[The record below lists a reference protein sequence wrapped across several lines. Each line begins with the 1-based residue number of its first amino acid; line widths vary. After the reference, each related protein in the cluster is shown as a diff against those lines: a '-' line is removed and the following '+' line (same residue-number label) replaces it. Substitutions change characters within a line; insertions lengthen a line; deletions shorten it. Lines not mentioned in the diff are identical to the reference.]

1 MKVSFTLPTLKTT
14 TTDKVGVYID
24 VVAWMVEKLAE
35 SKGDQLKAVVNV
47 QNEEGNTPLHWGA
60 LNGHLAVVEI
70 LVKNGA
76 DCKVKIGR
84 FCVCVCVRIMV
95 NTRR

>member
-1 MKVSFTLPTLKTT
+1 
-14 TTDKVGVYID
+14 
-24 VVAWMVEKLAE
+24 MVEKLAE
-35 SKGDQLKAVVNV
+35 SKGDQLKAAVNV

-76 DCKVKIGR
+76 DCKVKTGR
-84 FCVCVCVRIMV
+84 LCMYVSIMV
-95 NTRR
+95 NTTR